1 MGIVSVSEAMDAAY
15 EQGLDLVEVASSANP
30 PVCKI
35 MDFGKFKYEREKKRR
50 EARKKQKTTQL
61 KELKM
66 SPNIEEH
73 DVQVRVRQARKFLEN
88 EDKVKITI
96 MFRGREIVHSD
107 IGRELLHNIRRQLQ
121 DVSRV
126 EKTPSMEG
134 RNMIMVLAPNKED

>member
-1 MGIVSVSEAMDAAY
+1 MDAAY